1 MRILFV
7 GGGSGGHFYPLIAI
21 AENLREQD
29 VIRGTVVDL
38 YYMGPSVFNQADLD
52 QYQIKFVYCPAGKQR
67 EYRSFQ
73 NYLDIFKIIYGAWV
87 AFWKLYIIYPDVIM
101 SKGGYTSVPIV
112 FAAWLLKIP
121 IVIHES
127 DAVPGKANKFAA
139 RFAKYIG
146 VAHDDVVSFFPKNK
160 VALVGMP
167 IRKTFFNKFSDPHS
181 VVGVPNDR
189 PVILVTGGSLGAK
202 RINDFIL
209 RSLPTLLSD
218 FTVIHQTGD
227 NNVTEVTEAA
237 STLLTNQALLER
249 YFVLGHL
256 TPEQFA
262 AAQQAATLVIT
273 RAGSTTLFELA
284 LLGKPAIIIP
294 IPEDI
299 SRDQRT
305 NAYAYARSG
314 GATVIEEKNLSDDI
328 LIAEIR
334 RIFGDS
340 ETYLAMSQAAK
351 SFTTSDAAA
360 TLANA
365 LWSIGE
371 SHQ

>member
-7 GGGSGGHFYPLIAI
+7 GGGSGGHFYPLMAI
-21 AENLREQD
+21 AEALREQD
-29 VIRGTVVDL
+29 VTRSTNIDM
-38 YYMGPSVFNQADLD
+38 YYMGPSVFNQSDLD
-52 QYQIKFVYCPAGKQR
+52 QNQIKFVYCPAGKQR

-73 NYLDIFKIIYGAWV
+73 NYTDIFKIIYGVWV
-87 AFWKLYIIYPDVIM
+87 AFWKLFIIYPDVVM

-112 FAAWLLKIP
+112 LAAWLLRIP

-146 VAHDDVVSFFPKNK
+146 VAHADVVSYFPAEK
-160 VALVGMP
+160 VAHIGMP
-167 IRKTFFNKFSDPHS
+167 IRKTFFNMFEDPHS
-181 VVGVPNDR
+181 IVGIPKDR

-202 RINDFIL
+202 RVNDFIL
-209 RSLPTLLSD
+209 RSLNVLLHD

-227 NNVTEVTEAA
+227 KNVTEVTEAA
-237 STLLTNQALLER
+237 STLITDQELLTR

-256 TPEQFA
+256 SQEQFA
-262 AAQQAATLVIT
+262 AAQQASSLVIS

-294 IPEDI
+294 IPEDV
-299 SRDQRT
+299 SRDQRS

-314 GATVIEEKNLSDDI
+314 GASVIEEKNLSDDI

-334 RIFGDS
+334 RILGDS
-340 ETYLAMSQAAK
+340 DTYQAMCQAAK
-351 SFTTSDAAA
+351 SFTTPATAV
-360 TLANA
+360 TLANT